1 MKYTSNYRVLIIG
14 ISFFRN
20 IINIPSLGMP
30 LTFVVFIFLRDPIRS
45 SCKRGLMCYEKTL

>member
-1 MKYTSNYRVLIIG
+1 MKYTSNYRVLMIG

-30 LTFVVFIFLRDPIRS
+30 LTFVVFIFLRDPILS